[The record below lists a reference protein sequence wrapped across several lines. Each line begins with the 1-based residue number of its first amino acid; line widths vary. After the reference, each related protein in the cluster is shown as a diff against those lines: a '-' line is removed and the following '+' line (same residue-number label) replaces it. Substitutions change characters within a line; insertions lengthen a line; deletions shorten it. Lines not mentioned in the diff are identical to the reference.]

1 MKGKFGVIFRQ
12 KNLKSGGLLRPPLC
26 AECQNRVKIGL
37 SLRAPR
43 VLLCDPRDEK
53 SSQGSQNSSQ
63 GSQKNRGYVKK
74 LTYIY
79 KKLTYI
85 FEVLGV
91 NFSLHEKEG

>member
-1 MKGKFGVIFRQ
+1 MCQKVGARKGKIGVIFRQ

-37 SLRAPR
+37 SLTAPR
-43 VLLCDPRDEK
+43 VLPCDPRDEK

-74 LTYIY
+74 IDVYF
-79 KKLTYI
+79 KKM
-85 FEVLGV
+85 
-91 NFSLHEKEG
+91 